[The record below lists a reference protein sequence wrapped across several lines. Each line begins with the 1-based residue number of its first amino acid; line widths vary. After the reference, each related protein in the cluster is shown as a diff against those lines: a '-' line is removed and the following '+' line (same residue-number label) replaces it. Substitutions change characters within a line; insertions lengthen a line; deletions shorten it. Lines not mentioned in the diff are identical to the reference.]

1 MKTPFLEIDDKTDD
15 KEEINFISEK
25 VIYNEGNEQ
34 YTIKLGTNN
43 SKEFLVFK
51 IIPENYKQIYYFQNK
66 YRLTELQ
73 QLSQAFNYYKSI
85 EEIIFSFPK
94 MKYNICEKDDQFI
107 IQFNLFSPLGKNL
120 ISELPF
126 TKIFNDKEKAI
137 KDLLEEK
144 KSLQKIIDELKNK
157 INYLE
162 SNNVDKKNQIILTN
176 ESEIKQLKQ
185 KIEFFDE
192 ENYRFKKKNENL
204 KTEIDRLN
212 NEMASI
218 YENYNKSQIDLIK
231 EKNDYKRQ
239 NEDLFKKYQ
248 KLKVDNDGQIKDNQ
262 ELKKEYKELLNN
274 YQKLKEVY
282 EICRIKNEKLE
293 RENKS
298 LKIDPF
304 KGDNSNIID
313 QMDELQFI
321 FTYIKQE
328 DPHFQFNNLRL
339 LYRGSRDG
347 DNTETCHKLCDEKKN
362 VLILIK
368 SIKGNTFGGF
378 SKIGFKTKDKAEYVV
393 DNDCFLFS
401 VDLKRI
407 YPSIKNKQNICHI
420 NKFCGLCFNG
430 SIAFFNNFM
439 KSKENLI
446 YKETIRNYFN
456 RLAEPCEMN
465 GGEDKFRC
473 EELEVFQFEYN

>member
-107 IQFNLFSPLGKNL
+107 IQFNLLSPFGENQ

-162 SNNVDKKNQIILTN
+162 SNNIDKKNQIILTN

-192 ENYRFKKKNENL
+192 ENYRFKK
-204 KTEIDRLN
+204 
-212 NEMASI
+212 
-218 YENYNKSQIDLIK
+218 
-231 EKNDYKRQ
+231 
-239 NEDLFKKYQ
+239 
-248 KLKVDNDGQIKDNQ
+248 
-262 ELKKEYKELLNN
+262 
-274 YQKLKEVY
+274 
-282 EICRIKNEKLE
+282 
-293 RENKS
+293 
-298 LKIDPF
+298 
-304 KGDNSNIID
+304 II
-313 QMDELQFI
+313 L
-321 FTYIKQE
+321 
-328 DPHFQFNNLRL
+328 
-339 LYRGSRDG
+339 
-347 DNTETCHKLCDEKKN
+347 
-362 VLILIK
+362 
-368 SIKGNTFGGF
+368 
-378 SKIGFKTKDKAEYVV
+378 
-393 DNDCFLFS
+393 
-401 VDLKRI
+401 
-407 YPSIKNKQNICHI
+407 
-420 NKFCGLCFNG
+420 
-430 SIAFFNNFM
+430 
-439 KSKENLI
+439 
-446 YKETIRNYFN
+446 
-456 RLAEPCEMN
+456 
-465 GGEDKFRC
+465 
-473 EELEVFQFEYN
+473 

>member
-192 ENYRFKKKNENL
+192 ENYRFKKKNEN
-204 KTEIDRLN
+204 
-212 NEMASI
+212 
-218 YENYNKSQIDLIK
+218 
-231 EKNDYKRQ
+231 
-239 NEDLFKKYQ
+239 
-248 KLKVDNDGQIKDNQ
+248 
-262 ELKKEYKELLNN
+262 
-274 YQKLKEVY
+274 
-282 EICRIKNEKLE
+282 
-293 RENKS
+293 
-298 LKIDPF
+298 
-304 KGDNSNIID
+304 
-313 QMDELQFI
+313 
-321 FTYIKQE
+321 
-328 DPHFQFNNLRL
+328 
-339 LYRGSRDG
+339 
-347 DNTETCHKLCDEKKN
+347 
-362 VLILIK
+362 
-368 SIKGNTFGGF
+368 
-378 SKIGFKTKDKAEYVV
+378 
-393 DNDCFLFS
+393 
-401 VDLKRI
+401 
-407 YPSIKNKQNICHI
+407 
-420 NKFCGLCFNG
+420 
-430 SIAFFNNFM
+430 
-439 KSKENLI
+439 
-446 YKETIRNYFN
+446 
-456 RLAEPCEMN
+456 
-465 GGEDKFRC
+465 
-473 EELEVFQFEYN
+473 